1 MEFIFSAFVVCAV
14 LIFWYLIE
22 CLASARNENKRL
34 ADEIN
39 ELKGGCDER
48 IN

>member
-1 MEFIFSAFVVCAV
+1 MEFILPVVVVCFV

-22 CLASARNENKRL
+22 CLASARDENKRL
-34 ADEIN
+34 ADENN
-39 ELKGGCDER
+39 ELKGGCDEQ